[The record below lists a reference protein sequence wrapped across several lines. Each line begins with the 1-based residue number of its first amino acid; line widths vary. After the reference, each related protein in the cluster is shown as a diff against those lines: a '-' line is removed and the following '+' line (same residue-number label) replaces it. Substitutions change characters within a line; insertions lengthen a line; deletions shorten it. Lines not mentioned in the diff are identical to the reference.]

1 MRPLSASKSVIGL
14 LGVVVIGISAQSREP
29 RGPSDATALAA
40 EVVATGIP
48 GAGAITQIGKFHQG
62 GPFND
67 NAGFKPTT
75 APGETLDPR
84 RIFVASTSNF
94 GAPLARPSEP
104 PGSILSLD
112 VSDVGLAVPPDFA
125 TSGNQASA
133 VGGRV
138 RLYTAQSP
146 KFLNAVNGNT
156 GVTKDLPAY
165 DGQGASAAHAFQG
178 LPDPDQQSL
187 LAFLGCI

>member
-1 MRPLSASKSVIGL
+1 
-14 LGVVVIGISAQSREP
+14 
-29 RGPSDATALAA
+29 
-40 EVVATGIP
+40 
-48 GAGAITQIGKFHQG
+48 
-62 GPFND
+62 
-67 NAGFKPTT
+67 
-75 APGETLDPR
+75 
-84 RIFVASTSNF
+84 
-94 GAPLARPSEP
+94 
-104 PGSILSLD
+104 
-112 VSDVGLAVPPDFA
+112 
-125 TSGNQASA
+125 